1 MSTVTPWSDA
11 SGLVF
16 KKTEKSFDHSR
27 KKSVRISNRSLDPIV
42 HREKIQASEMISAEF
57 DRPKTTEKF
66 AKSKSTTDSVEGRGL
81 QEAHSEDRLRKAK
94 SWSSELSSATTLSSV
109 EDIGFCQWQGE
120 YAFPQHGYHGH
131 HFGDAYIETPAPS
144 SPGGEVYHATE
155 RGVRRCYIPAK
166 FSSFPFMN
174 KEYDGLPTPAI
185 SPPAFEVYTPP
196 YSQASESPL
205 QSPITTPSSSRRSS
219 LDDSLLLENGYGK
232 AVTTSEPSPVLDEF
246 FSLNTSK
253 SCSAILE
260 SSHSPSSSRAGNRRR
275 RHRAASLTIPPLPPA
290 PSPRHTS
297 AFSSPPQPWDIR
309 SLPVEGTVR
318 APSPDVGRLETAA
331 DLLYPPRSPIEPLE
345 YCGSYSPSEESLL
358 LPPSSLFLPEQ
369 EQECEAIVQ
378 AEDKGV
384 TKALSACLRRKKT
397 LSDLQQEPPKRWENP
412 DGDFLPDVPSFKRPS
427 SPAPFGRNQRSAV
440 TATTD
445 QHKIDSTRSFK
456 NLRTPSRA

>member
-1 MSTVTPWSDA
+1 ME
-11 SGLVF
+11 L
-16 KKTEKSFDHSR
+16 
-27 KKSVRISNRSLDPIV
+27 L
-42 HREKIQASEMISAEF
+42 
-57 DRPKTTEKF
+57 
-66 AKSKSTTDSVEGRGL
+66 
-81 QEAHSEDRLRKAK
+81 
-94 SWSSELSSATTLSSV
+94 ELSSATTLSSV

-397 LSDLQQEPPKRWENP
+397 LSDRESQLFSFLNDRKLILKVIMSQSSRNRPKGGKILMGIFFQMCPRSSDRLRRLPSGEINAQLSPPPPINTK
-412 DGDFLPDVPSFKRPS
+412 
-427 SPAPFGRNQRSAV
+427 
-440 TATTD
+440 
-445 QHKIDSTRSFK
+445 STPLGLS
-456 NLRTPSRA
+456 RT